1 MFYNAC
7 YHLFI
12 MRKFYFTQK
21 RARQFRITYDLIDG
35 LKNAIWNMQIE
46 NETHTRFGNL
56 DEVEMN
62 NRLISKFEQDLKQ
75 LEDEGW
81 IVDYPFPLNK

>member
-1 MFYNAC
+1 
-7 YHLFI
+7 
-12 MRKFYFTQK
+12 
-21 RARQFRITYDLIDG
+21 
-35 LKNAIWNMQIE
+35 MQIE

-56 DEVEMN
+56 DEVESN

-81 IVDYPFPLNK
+81 VVDYPFPLNK

>member
-1 MFYNAC
+1 
-7 YHLFI
+7 

-35 LKNAIWNMQIE
+35 LKSAIWNMQIE
-46 NETHTRFGNL
+46 NETHLRFGNVV
-56 DEVEMN
+56 EVESN
-62 NRLISKFEQDLKQ
+62 NHLISRFEQDLKQ

>member
-1 MFYNAC
+1 
-7 YHLFI
+7 

-35 LKNAIWNMQIE
+35 LKRAIWNMQIE
-46 NETHTRFGNL
+46 NETHLRFGNIA
-56 DEVEMN
+56 EIESN
-62 NRLISKFEQDLKQ
+62 NRLISRFEQDLKQ
-75 LEDEGW
+75 LENEGW

>member
-21 RARQFRITYDLIDG
+21 RARQFRLTYDLIDG
-35 LKNAIWNMQIE
+35 LKIAIWNMQIE
-46 NETHTRFGNL
+46 NETHSRFGNTG
-56 DEVEMN
+56 EIESN